1 MPYKTFD
8 RSRLMIKPISE
19 RIHDLHLPQMLVSI
33 DDPVPDFSDPSI
45 AKIIAAIVEAK
56 KKKVPVILMMGAH
69 MLRKGMNPLLIDLM

>member
-45 AKIIAAIVEAK
+45 AKISAAIVEAK
-56 KKKVPVILMMGAH
+56 KKKSASHSDDGSTSVAKRNESPDH
-69 MLRKGMNPLLIDLM
+69 